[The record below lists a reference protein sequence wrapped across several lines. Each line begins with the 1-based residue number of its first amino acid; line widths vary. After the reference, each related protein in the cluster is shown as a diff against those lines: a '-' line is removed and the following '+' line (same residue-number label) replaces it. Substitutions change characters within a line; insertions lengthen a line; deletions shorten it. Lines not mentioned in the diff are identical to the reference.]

1 MNIGKWIGLI
11 SLILSIYILWQIR
24 QLVLILFTAVILANA
39 LNILVK
45 AILYWND
52 KLTKKF
58 GFKLKLKRGGAV
70 ALAILISLLVFILF
84 FWLIVPPFVGQSQ
97 QLTVKVNQGIEQ
109 INIWVNIWILNV
121 EKELS
126 IDIGTFLP
134 NVDELVKQMPPFV
147 NDVLGKGWT
156 FFSNSLLVVLNILL
170 VVILTIML
178 LSNPEPYRRGFIR
191 VFPSFYRRRI
201 DYILVLCDEGLQG
214 WLFGVT
220 FNMIFIGVFSF
231 IGLLIIGIPLALA
244 QALLAGIFNLI
255 PNIGPTISVI
265 PPIIIALLDDP
276 WKALYVLIFYIIIQ
290 QLESS
295 ILTPLVMAKQV
306 SLLPVVT
313 LFAQI
318 FFATFFGIFGLVL
331 ALPLTVIG
339 QILFKEIIVKDILD
353 QWKLPVIS
361 TDNITVEIRDDLNSD
376 PEIEKNSD
384 SVVPSHSNNI
394 SVNDTNS
401 NPREEKV
408 VSNVDL
414 PSNIKPI
421 DDAFP
426 LTNFESNLEEIKDIS
441 QGENIINKPVNDENT

>member
-1 MNIGKWIGLI
+1 
-11 SLILSIYILWQIR
+11 
-24 QLVLILFTAVILANA
+24 
-39 LNILVK
+39 
-45 AILYWND
+45 
-52 KLTKKF
+52 
-58 GFKLKLKRGGAV
+58 
-70 ALAILISLLVFILF
+70 
-84 FWLIVPPFVGQSQ
+84 
-97 QLTVKVNQGIEQ
+97 
-109 INIWVNIWILNV
+109 
-121 EKELS
+121 
-126 IDIGTFLP
+126 
-134 NVDELVKQMPPFV
+134 
-147 NDVLGKGWT
+147 
-156 FFSNSLLVVLNILL
+156 VLNILL

-201 DYILVLCDEGLQG
+201 DYILVLCDEALQG

-255 PNIGPTISVI
+255 PNIGPSISVI

-318 FFATFFGIFGLVL
+318 FFATFFGFFGLIL

-339 QILFKEIIVKDILD
+339 QILFKEIIIKDVLD
-353 QWKLPVIS
+353 QWKLPVIPLAES
-361 TDNITVEIRDDLNSD
+361 PKVLSQGKSMDKITGEIREKLNSNT
-376 PEIEKNSD
+376 EVKESSV
-384 SVVPSHSNNI
+384 SVVTPH
-394 SVNDTNS
+394 NDNTSEDDINS
-401 NPREEKV
+401 NPPQENL
-408 VSNVDL
+408 VSTVDL
-414 PSNIKPI
+414 SPQIKPI
-421 DDAFP
+421 NDAFP
-426 LTNFESNLEEIKDIS
+426 VTNSESNTEEINDIS
-441 QGENIINKPVNDENT
+441 QEENTINKPINDKNT